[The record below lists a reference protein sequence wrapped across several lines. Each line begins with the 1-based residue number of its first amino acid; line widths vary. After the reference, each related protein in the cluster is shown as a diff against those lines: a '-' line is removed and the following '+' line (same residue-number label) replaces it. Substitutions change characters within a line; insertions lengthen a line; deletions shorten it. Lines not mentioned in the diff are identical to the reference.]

1 MHWTCILC
9 DEYACMMFGFEFG
22 CLHDLVIA
30 MFKLLPCFRC
40 MIGFSY
46 ARWMLGFVYV
56 CGLALY
62 CFMDRYDMLFWDD
75 DAMLYVRCMLVCV
88 WV

>member
-1 MHWTCILC
+1 MHWTCIFY
-9 DEYACMMFGFEFG
+9 DEYVCMMFGFKYE
-22 CLHDLVIA
+22 CLHDLVID
-30 MFKLLPCFRC
+30 MIKLLPCFRC
-40 MIGFSY
+40 MIGFSF

>member
-1 MHWTCILC
+1 
-9 DEYACMMFGFEFG
+9 MMSGFEYG

-30 MFKLLPCFRC
+30 MIKLLPYFKC
-40 MIGFSY
+40 MIGFSH

-56 CGLALY
+56 CGMALY
-62 CFMDRYDMLFWDD
+62 CFMDRPDMLFWDD
-75 DAMLYVRCMLVCV
+75 DAMLYVSCMLVCV